1 MPLTL
6 LDYGRPN
13 PFGETIGKPRRLA
26 WPVNVY
32 RVTLP
37 MPSHDG
43 ERMNLFERVILKLI
57 DAGALRDAEAL
68 AQETCLPSDLVQ
80 CGLLRLQDQG
90 YLDESNQ
97 IIKQR
102 RDRWASDAPDPQGY
116 ITACI
121 FRELAMGKIL
131 PHLHVLK
138 ENPLRKKE
146 EEEERFYMR
155 IRWDGEQIANPPT
168 SRDVISA
175 LRGMHRRSM
184 ALGNECRLPSVQ
196 LITIAED
203 AELYHLD
210 CPIAIQK
217 SDGEFRIA
225 DPFGNGFS
233 LVLESAFS
241 CLLEKDESLRDWL
254 LTWKTTLSNRGPDNQ
269 TTAQRE
275 PYDNDANWGRYP
287 KLLSN
292 LRVGRNKQFRSI
304 EQIYTAIEWTLF
316 YSCAQRPYAA
326 AVQQLRLTTQSEHP
340 ALLQKAAEDLS
351 LVLPPGGLFP
361 VREGKLDDFLAGKAE
376 LGTVL
381 SLSLLMAAGDSAHP
395 LRRIAAA
402 HQDFIM
408 RVLRIKKDRDEVGH
422 GAGSVRSR
430 DVKLPDEPFMR
441 EVVTVLLP
449 TIRFSDAPAASTA
462 DNEAISDALMD
473 ARTSIQSEFG
483 FALFNRLG
491 TNLQDRLIAAER
503 FWLSCKNGDDS
514 LAFACDLYAALQ
526 AAFRRSLTGMLS
538 PDVRDS
544 EYIVTAK
551 KNAEACALGDLP
563 ECLLTVKRSAI
574 RETLHGNDQTLQSCI
589 VAFLL
594 VSPADA
600 LNAIAHAHPSFIAD
614 VAHVIELRRHGNEPL
629 PLSKDNIRGLRKA
642 AYTTIKTLLET

>member
-6 LDYGRPN
+6 LDYGRRK

-26 WPVNVY
+26 WPVHVY

-37 MPSHDG
+37 RLSDDG
-43 ERMNLFERVILKLI
+43 ERMNPFERVILKLL
-57 DAGALRDAEAL
+57 DAGGARDTEAL
-68 AQETCLPSDLVQ
+68 AQETCLPKDLVQ
-80 CGLLRLQDQG
+80 CVLLRLQDKG
-90 YLDESNQ
+90 YVDEYNQ
-97 IIKQR
+97 IIRQR
-102 RDRWASDAPDPQGY
+102 RDTQASDDHDPQEFV
-116 ITACI
+116 TACV
-121 FRELAMGKIL
+121 FRELATGKIL
-131 PHLHVLK
+131 PHLHFMK
-138 ENPLRKKE
+138 DNPLKRK
-146 EEEERFYMR
+146 EEEERFCQR
-155 IRWDGEQIANPPT
+155 IRWDGAHGSSPPT
-168 SRDVISA
+168 PRDVISA
-175 LRGMHRRSM
+175 LRGMHKRSM

-233 LVLESAFS
+233 LVLENAFS
-241 CLLEKDESLRDWL
+241 CLLEKDEGLRDWL
-254 LTWKTTLSNRGPDNQ
+254 MTWKTNLSNRGPDNQ
-269 TTAQRE
+269 TAAHRE

-292 LRVGRNKQFRSI
+292 LRLGRNKQFRSI

-316 YSCAQRPYAA
+316 YSCAQRAYTS

-361 VREGKLDDFLAGKAE
+361 VRAGKLDDFLAGKAE

-381 SLSLLMAAGDSAHP
+381 SLSLLMAAGDASHP

-402 HQDFIM
+402 HLEFIV
-408 RVLRIKKDRDEVGH
+408 RLRKIKKDRDELGH
-422 GAGSVRSR
+422 GTGRMRSKG
-430 DVKLPDEPFMR
+430 VELPEEAFMR

-449 TIRFSDAPAASTA
+449 TMRFSDAPASAA
-462 DNEAISDALMD
+462 DKETISDALMD

-503 FWLSCKNGDDS
+503 FWLLCKDGDDS

-526 AAFRRSLTGMLS
+526 AAFRRSLTGVLP

-544 EYIVTAK
+544 EYVATAK
-551 KNAEACALGDLP
+551 ENAEASALGDLP
-563 ECLLTVKRSAI
+563 ECLLTVKRIAI
-574 RETLHGNDQTLQSCI
+574 RETLLGNDQTLQSCI

-594 VSPADA
+594 LSSADA
-600 LNAIAHAHPSFIAD
+600 LNAIAQTHPSFIAD
-614 VAHVIELRRHGNEPL
+614 VAHVIELRGHGNEPL
-629 PLSKDNIRGLRKA
+629 PMSKNHIRRMRKA
-642 AYTTIKTLLET
+642 AYTTITTLLEA